1 MGMLGSCPGAS
12 LAYGP
17 HADLYMLW
25 NKIDIW
31 NIVYDINGITD
42 ESGEME
48 MKITSNVILKHISR
62 NDRMSLQQWVKR
74 YTLEQHNIMGLYVR

>member
-1 MGMLGSCPGAS
+1 
-12 LAYGP
+12 
-17 HADLYMLW
+17 MLW

-48 MKITSNVILKHISR
+48 MKITSNIILKHISR

-74 YTLEQHNIMGLYVR
+74 YTLEQHNKEIIDGCFFNYKRSRFR